1 MKISIGEAAERLGC
15 PAHTIRYY
23 EKEGLLPFIQRD
35 EQGNRIFAQSDLD
48 WIKLL
53 TCFRATGMKLI
64 DLKKIVD
71 LALEGD
77 ETIPERKLILMEHQ
91 KELQKKQ
98 KELDQAFAAI
108 THKINSYDDIERE
121 RTTTVQGIYME
132 PDCVSNN

>member
-35 EQGNRIFAQSDLD
+35 EQGNRFFVQSDLD
-48 WIKLL
+48 WIRLL
-53 TCFRATGMKLI
+53 TCFRATGMKVV

-77 ETIPERKLILMEHQ
+77 ETIPQRKAILREHQ

-98 KELDQAFAAI
+98 IELDQAFAAI
-108 THKINSYDDIERE
+108 NYKINMYDDIERE
-121 RTTTVQGIYME
+121 RTTTEKGIYME
-132 PDCVSNN
+132 PDCVKN